1 MKNRM
6 RTSAKH
12 FTPFGNL
19 ALVQLQVEPLSDV
32 HFRPGGPE
40 LQKGGLV
47 ISEATGQGVVGMLL
61 AVNNTNDHLLLT
73 DADVLVGAKQNRVL
87 NKSVL
92 LAPGTKTSIDVSCIE
107 RLRWQYTTPHFSNPV
122 SVADLRLRK
131 SKVSPLPSTKEEP
144 QMPDSQ
150 TQQRVWKCV
159 SHSLLD
165 EGMFSVTESY
175 AELAT
180 RQAEKLTDVPQ
191 CEALADCNALAV
203 MVDGQVASVDIFG
216 NEACFRHYF
225 PLLRDAAF
233 RLHTASSKDPVG
245 QHEAYYKAAEAVDLF
260 LEAKRHQNETY
271 SGAGLMELTD
281 GGGLNGFILSEQG
294 QLVHGAGFG
303 GK

>member
-1 MKNRM
+1 M
-6 RTSAKH
+6 RATAKH

-40 LQKGGLV
+40 LKEGGLV

-61 AVNNTNDHLLLT
+61 AVNNTKYHLLLT
-73 DADVLVGAKQNRVL
+73 DADVLIGAKQNRVL

-107 RLRWQYTTPHFSNPV
+107 RLRWQYTTPHFSNPA

-131 SKVSPLPSTKEEP
+131 SKVSPLPSAKEEP
-144 QMPDSQ
+144 QIPDYH
-150 TQQRVWKCV
+150 TQQQVWRCV

-165 EGMFSVTESY
+165 AGLVSLTESY
-175 AELAT
+175 EELAY

-191 CEALADCNALAV
+191 CEALADCNALALL
-203 MVDGQVASVDIFG
+203 VDGQVASVDIFG

-233 RLHTASSKDPVG
+233 RSHAATSKDPVG
-245 QHEAYYKAAEAVDLF
+245 QPEAYYKSSEAVDSF
-260 LEAKRHQNETY
+260 LDSRRVKEKTY
-271 SGAGLMELTD
+271 AASGIMELSEAELL
-281 GGGLNGFILSEQG
+281 GGFILSVQG
-294 QLVHGAGFG
+294 QLIHAAGFA
-303 GK
+303 KQ